1 MLLIYLH
8 LLPRMDRLEKIVIEN
23 NQQSQDNQEEM
34 NETLKL
40 LLKYMKEPER
50 WNEAK
55 QMMDLKK

>member
-1 MLLIYLH
+1 
-8 LLPRMDRLEKIVIEN
+8 MDRLEKIVIEN
-23 NQQSQDNQEEM
+23 SQQSQDNQEET

-55 QMMDLKK
+55 QMMHLKK

>member
-8 LLPRMDRLEKIVIEN
+8 LLPRMARLEKIVIEN
-23 NQQSQDNQEEM
+23 NQQSQDNQEET